1 MLVWD
6 HDREEDTTD
15 VVVSSLFEAVD
26 ADLKREKKGFEEWW
40 SREET
45 KEA

>member
-1 MLVWD
+1 MRQVLVWD

-26 ADLKREKKGFEEWW
+26 ADLKREKK
-40 SREET
+40 RLRRMVV
-45 KEA
+45 